1 MPIMSILRT
10 YRRRPVKS
18 VAVAAVVGGLALAM
32 TGCGATVGRLPGVG
46 EPTHVPAAQG
56 VQPEYPS
63 VAGPANPRQGKPMT
77 AAERAKVE
85 ASIARD
91 RAKAAAERRK
101 KIQKKDA
108 PE

>member
-1 MPIMSILRT
+1 
-10 YRRRPVKS
+10 
-18 VAVAAVVGGLALAM
+18 M
-32 TGCGATVGRLPGVG
+32 TP
-46 EPTHVPAAQG
+46 
-56 VQPEYPS
+56 
-63 VAGPANPRQGKPMT
+63 
-77 AAERAKVE
+77 AERAKVE